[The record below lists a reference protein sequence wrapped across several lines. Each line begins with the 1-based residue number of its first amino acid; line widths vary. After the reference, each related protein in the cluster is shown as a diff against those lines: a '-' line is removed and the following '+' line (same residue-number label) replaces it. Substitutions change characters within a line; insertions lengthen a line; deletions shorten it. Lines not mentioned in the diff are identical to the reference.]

1 MKKSFCTHLL
11 SGMSCLL
18 LSLSAGANN
27 FGNDLEN
34 LSDSVLL
41 YNDKGQ
47 SHHWTGV
54 GRLETPGH
62 CIATLLDT
70 RIKGEAKGPAYIL
83 TAGHCIDQKHTTILS
98 NMPIE
103 GKITFNH
110 FDPGTPPLMKTDND
124 LYDELYNELHYDL
137 YEDLYQSLYY
147 ALSNNEAVYSAK
159 EYQLKTVNW
168 SSMRGVDL
176 AIIELNAP
184 LDALIKNGIQP
195 ISFGPRLENGTD
207 LMLVGAPAGQ
217 YLRLAACQLE
227 SSTIDVIEGDWV
239 WRNTLKNRCKGVA
252 GGSSGSPLL
261 DRSSNTIIGVLNT
274 TTDSSPNKKCALNQP
289 CEMNDG
295 QANWEINVSY
305 GISTKNLDRCFVDGY
320 FNNTTTTTCPLFPTY
335 DIAGDRPD
343 FEQTFVAEG
352 LASGLPAVY
361 PSWDMKFTIS
371 TPHYRYKTV
380 RQAKDCTSPDFYSP
394 LIETNKKAGA
404 QNHINNMIGP
414 DAGLHVLC
422 IVGVEFEGQRP
433 SHHMM
438 NNALSIAVNL
448 TEVAPVIDPNAAPVR
463 PTVVPRT

>member
-1 MKKSFCTHLL
+1 MKRSLCTHLL
-11 SGMSCLL
+11 SGASCLL
-18 LSLSAGANN
+18 LSLSAGAHN

-83 TAGHCIDQKHTTILS
+83 TAGHCIDQNHTTILS

-124 LYDELYNELHYDL
+124 LYDELYNELHNDL
-137 YEDLYQSLYY
+137 HEDLYQSLYY

-227 SSTIDVIEGDWV
+227 SSTVDVVVGDWV
-239 WRNTLKNRCKGVA
+239 WRNTLKNRCKGIND
-252 GGSSGSPLL
+252 GSSGSPIL
-261 DRSSNTIIGVLNT
+261 DRSSNTIIAVLNT
-274 TTDSSPNKKCALNQP
+274 TKQSGSNIVNNGITTDH
-289 CEMNDG
+289 
-295 QANWEINVSY
+295 
-305 GISTKNLDRCFVDGY
+305 LDTCFVDGH
-320 FNNTTTTTCPLFPTY
+320 FNNTSTTVCPLFPTY
-335 DIAGDRPD
+335 EIVGDRPATN
-343 FEQTFVAEG
+343 QTFVAENP
-352 LASGLPAVY
+352 ASDLPAVY
-361 PSWDMKFTIS
+361 PTWDMKFTIS

-422 IVGVEFEGQRP
+422 IVGVEFKGQRP
-433 SHHMM
+433 FHHMM